1 MELFS
6 NILVPLI
13 ILYIVIYG
21 KSKNIDI
28 YDSFVKGAVDG
39 LKSAWS
45 ITPYIIGIFLAIGVF
60 KTGGGIEA
68 LEFIFKPIANLMS
81 IPKELIGLI
90 IVKPLSGS
98 GALGMYTELAQ
109 RVGVDTIIER
119 MGATIVGASE
129 TIFYTMAIYYGSLK
143 IKNPVGPGTRKDE
156 TSTRCRR
163 CGLPV
168 SRRHRPYPART
179 PRTEQRT
186 RTGRTRLRRELG

>member
-68 LEFIFKPIANLMS
+68 LEFIFKPS
-81 IPKELIGLI
+81 ILSLLPIKDLI
-90 IVKPLSGS
+90 PQQFSNN
-98 GALGMYTELAQ
+98 T
-109 RVGVDTIIER
+109 
-119 MGATIVGASE
+119 
-129 TIFYTMAIYYGSLK
+129 
-143 IKNPVGPGTRKDE
+143 
-156 TSTRCRR
+156 
-163 CGLPV
+163 
-168 SRRHRPYPART
+168 
-179 PRTEQRT
+179 
-186 RTGRTRLRRELG
+186 

>member
-13 ILYIVIYG
+13 ILYIIAYG
-21 KSKNIDI
+21 KYKKIDI
-28 YDSFVKGAVDG
+28 YDSFVKGAIEG
-39 LKSAWS
+39 LKAAWD
-45 ITPYIIGIFLAIGVF
+45 IVPYIIGIFLAIGIF
-60 KTGGGIEA
+60 KSGKGIEM
-68 LEFIFKPIANLMS
+68 LEFIFSPIAQLFS

-109 RVGVDTIIER
+109 RVGIDTTVEQ

-143 IKNPVGPGTRKDE
+143 IKNTRH
-156 TSTRCRR
+156 TLSCAMLCHIAGVIASVFICYVLFT
-163 CGLPV
+163 
-168 SRRHRPYPART
+168 
-179 PRTEQRT
+179 
-186 RTGRTRLRRELG
+186 